1 MSALQR
7 SIAYGVLLVLLTS
20 VFIARLT
27 QAKPNWSFDGY
38 TYAIMM
44 QMDTGVPYAQAR
56 RVSQRF
62 YADKPPANDS
72 ETAPYLKTAYPQYW
86 QLFAPRLLYPRIAS
100 WLWPRYGMQA
110 LLMVSCASL
119 VGCAL
124 LLFLMLLHYTG
135 PEAAAL
141 LALGFVLVPE
151 VQLLASGALTDMLA
165 TFFWLGTLWSMLRY
179 ATTARVP
186 WLLGY
191 AAFATL
197 MSLTRP
203 IAYIPFACAA
213 VLLLAGL
220 IGHNARF
227 VGAAI
232 KLGAIAF
239 ALCVLL
245 VVLEARSGSP
255 SMIAIMQGLRAG
267 SHYLS
272 HGPFLMWYAARVV
285 AVLVTFTAAALA
297 LLAPVVAVPALLRRR
312 MDADGALCIGAILSS
327 ILTALVDP
335 IVGDATRVILVP
347 LLPILCIGLA
357 MAVGKGSLHA
367 GA

>member
-1 MSALQR
+1 LSPLPR
-7 SIAYGVLLVLLTS
+7 SVVYGVLLVLLTS
-20 VFIARLT
+20 MFVGRVT
-27 QAKPNWSFDGY
+27 QTKPNWSFDGY

-44 QMDTGVPYAQAR
+44 QMDAGVPYARAR
-56 RVSQRF
+56 HVSQRF
-62 YADKPPANDS
+62 YADKPPATNS

-100 WLWPRYGMQA
+100 WLWPHYGMQA
-110 LLMVSCASL
+110 LLLVSEASL
-119 VGCAL
+119 VGCVL
-124 LLFLMLLHYTG
+124 LLFLLLLEYTG

-141 LALGFVLVPE
+141 LAFGFALVPE

-165 TFFWLGTLWSMLRY
+165 TFFWLGTLWSMLRF
-179 ATTARVP
+179 AKSGSVP

-191 AAFATL
+191 ATFATL

-203 IAYIPFACAA
+203 IAYIPLACAA

-220 IGHNARF
+220 RQHRARF
-227 VGAAI
+227 VAAAI

-245 VVLEARSGSP
+245 VVLGARSGSP
-255 SMIAIMQGLRAG
+255 SMIGIMQGLRAG
-267 SHYLS
+267 SHYLN
-272 HGPFLMWYAARVV
+272 HGPFAMWYAARVV
-285 AVLVTFTAAALA
+285 AVLATFAAAALA
-297 LLAPVVAVPALLRRR
+297 LLAPVVAVPALWQRR
-312 MDADGALCIGAILSS
+312 MDADGALCVGAMLSS
-327 ILTALVDP
+327 LVTALVDP

-357 MAVGKGSLHA
+357 MAVGEGRVRA
-367 GA
+367 AA